1 MSATTQPTALA
12 DAREEVANW
21 IAALKIKAVGGS
33 LSDTQRKLV
42 IYDLELYQAALN
54 GGATP
59 EDTITRAMAYVA
71 ELRAVC

>member
-1 MSATTQPTALA
+1 MSATTQPITPQ

-42 IYDLELYQAALN
+42 IYDLELYQIALN

-59 EDTITRAMAYVA
+59 QDTANRAMQYIA
-71 ELRAVC
+71 EIKAVC